1 MSREDKKFFHNTE
14 KELIS
19 NKISEQ
25 IKVVIFG
32 KRLSL
37 LTFMEGDSAEVQGL
51 FFNVTD
57 SKVFSNGKELTLKKR
72 VAFLL
77 VTFLLQIKI
86 LLFQKKKKQ
95 ISLFTRKLMF
105 CFPMVKFI
113 SIPMAVSSI

>member
-57 SKVFSNGKELTLKKR
+57 SKVFSNGKE
-72 VAFLL
+72 
-77 VTFLLQIKI
+77 
-86 LLFQKKKKQ
+86 
-95 ISLFTRKLMF
+95 
-105 CFPMVKFI
+105 
-113 SIPMAVSSI
+113 